1 MRAFLVQYAK
11 KAIKQA
17 TKSLAHSQPVIKPF
31 YQLRRVQ
38 PFTVV
43 AFSKHISDTKEPEA
57 SGLFTPYFSERSDW
71 VDIVG
76 HSVPSFGDEDDISS
90 VLMFYEEE
98 LYGDKMPD
106 PSKATKKASM
116 SRAWPVTVE
125 DLKEIFDGDET
136 KLAQQVGQKKASEI
150 TVELAVGYLEGK
162 NVRLFSCSAG
172 RYSEVSGKN
181 LAQDL
186 ANKLHCYVMA
196 ASYDPIIRHRNEY
209 DQQDSA
215 TGAPKE
221 RGYAYLDPTKGSFYL
236 YKPGGDASLKQPGRE
251 LGREKSGAPKIEVSM
266 GNFMQLPW
274 VDTATDDAEKLI
286 AEDLKENPNLLDR
299 TEDQAEASLNS
310 LSQLDNLAQSDTG
323 ADDIDVSIQPLEKQD
338 MSKMDKVE

>member
-43 AFSKHISDTKEPEA
+43 AFSKHISDTREPEA
-57 SGLFTPYFSERSDW
+57 AGLFTPYFSERSDW

-76 HSVPSFGDEDDISS
+76 HSVPSFDDEDDISS

-98 LYGDKMPD
+98 LYGDAKPD
-106 PSKATKKASM
+106 PSKTTKKASM
-116 SRAWPVTVE
+116 SRAWPVTVN

-136 KLAQQVGQKKASEI
+136 KLAQQVGKKKASEI

-172 RYSEVSGKN
+172 RYSEVLGKN

-186 ANKLHCYVMA
+186 ANKLHRYVIA
-196 ASYDPIIRHRNEY
+196 ETYDGIVRHRDEF
-209 DQQDSA
+209 DLA

-221 RGYAYLDPTKGSFYL
+221 RGYAYLDPTKGSFFL

-251 LGREKSGAPKIEVSM
+251 LGREKSGAQKIELNM
-266 GNFMQLPW
+266 GNFSQIPW
-274 VDTATDDAEKLI
+274 VDTATDEAEKLI
-286 AEDLKENPNLLDR
+286 AEDLKDNPKLLDR
-299 TEDQAEASLNS
+299 TEDEAEASLNS
-310 LSQLDNLAQSDTG
+310 ISQLDNLAQPDTG
-323 ADDIDVSIQPLEKQD
+323 ADDIDVSIQPLVTQD
-338 MSKMDKVE
+338 MSKMDEVE